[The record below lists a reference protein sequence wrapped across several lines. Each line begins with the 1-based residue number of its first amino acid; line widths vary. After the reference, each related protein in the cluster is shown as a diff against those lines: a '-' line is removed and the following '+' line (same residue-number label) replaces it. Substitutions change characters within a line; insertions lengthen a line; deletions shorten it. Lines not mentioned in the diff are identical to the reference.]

1 MYENR
6 DKMGL
11 KIGITGGIGSGKT
24 FLAKLFEALG
34 VPVYNADEE
43 AKRLMNSDT
52 RIKKQLIELFGEAT
66 YKDGK
71 LDRTFLATIV
81 FSDKEKLELLNGIV
95 HPIVI
100 QEAKDWAERQ
110 TSRYSLKEAAL
121 LFESGS
127 YKELDYTILVTAP
140 MDVRIQRVIKRD
152 SVTEQQVRERISK
165 QLSDE
170 EKLQLADF
178 VIINDGITPLLPQV
192 WTLHQKFLK

>member
-1 MYENR
+1 
-6 DKMGL
+6 MGL

-24 FLAKLFEALG
+24 FICRLFEALG
-34 VPVYNADEE
+34 IPVYNADEE
-43 AKRLMNSDT
+43 AKRLMNTDI
-52 RIKKQLIELFGEAT
+52 RIKEKLIAQFGEAT
-66 YKDGK
+66 YKDGL
-71 LDRTFLATIV
+71 LDRAFLANMV
-81 FSDKEKLELLNGIV
+81 FSDKDKLELLNSIV

-110 TSRYSLKEAAL
+110 TTRYSLKEAAL

-140 MDVRIQRVIKRD
+140 MDIRIQRVIERD
-152 SVTEQQVRERISK
+152 GATEQQVQERINK

-170 EKLQLADF
+170 EKRQLADF
-178 VIINDGITPLLPQV
+178 VIVNDGITPLLPQV

>member
-1 MYENR
+1 
-6 DKMGL
+6 MGL

-24 FLAKLFEALG
+24 FICRLFEALG
-34 VPVYNADEE
+34 IPVYNADEE
-43 AKRLMNSDT
+43 AKRLMNTDI
-52 RIKKQLIELFGEAT
+52 RIKEKLIAQFGEAT
-66 YKDGK
+66 YKDGL
-71 LDRTFLATIV
+71 LDRAFLANMV
-81 FSDKEKLELLNGIV
+81 FSDKNKLELLNGIV

-110 TSRYSLKEAAL
+110 TTRYSLKEAAL

-140 MDVRIQRVIKRD
+140 MDIRIQRVIERD
-152 SVTEQQVRERISK
+152 GATEQQVQERMNK

-178 VIINDGITPLLPQV
+178 VIVNDGITPLLPQV

>member
-1 MYENR
+1 M
-6 DKMGL
+6 

-24 FLAKLFEALG
+24 FICKLFEALG
-34 VPVYNADEE
+34 IPVYNADEE
-43 AKRLMNSDT
+43 AKRLMNTDI
-52 RIKKQLIELFGEAT
+52 RIKEKLIAQFGEAT
-66 YKDGK
+66 YKDGL
-71 LDRTFLATIV
+71 LDRAFLADMV
-81 FSDKEKLELLNGIV
+81 FSDKDKLELLNSIV

-110 TSRYSLKEAAL
+110 TTRYSLKEAAL

-140 MDVRIQRVIKRD
+140 MDIRIQRVIERD
-152 SVTEQQVRERISK
+152 GATEQQVRERINK

-178 VIINDGITPLLPQV
+178 VIVNDGITPLLPQV

>member
-1 MYENR
+1 
-6 DKMGL
+6 MGL

-24 FLAKLFEALG
+24 FICRLFEALG
-34 VPVYNADEE
+34 IPVYNADEE
-43 AKRLMNSDT
+43 AKKLMNTDV
-52 RIKKQLIELFGEAT
+52 RIKEKLIAQFGAAT
-66 YKDGK
+66 YKDGL
-71 LDRTFLATIV
+71 LDRAFLANMV
-81 FSDKEKLELLNGIV
+81 FSDKDKLGLLNSIV

-110 TSRYSLKEAAL
+110 TTRYSLKEAAL

-140 MDVRIQRVIKRD
+140 MDIRIQRVIERD
-152 SVTEQQVRERISK
+152 GATEQQVRERINK

-178 VIINDGITPLLPQV
+178 VIVNDGITPLLPQV
-192 WTLHQKFLK
+192 WKLHQKFLK

>member
-1 MYENR
+1 
-6 DKMGL
+6 MGL

-24 FLAKLFEALG
+24 YICRLFEALG
-34 VPVYNADEE
+34 IPVYNADEE
-43 AKRLMNSDT
+43 AKRLMNTDI
-52 RIKKQLIELFGEAT
+52 RIKEKLIAQFGEST
-66 YKDGK
+66 YKDGL
-71 LDRTFLATIV
+71 LDRAFLANMV
-81 FSDKEKLELLNGIV
+81 FSDKDKLELLNGIV

-110 TSRYSLKEAAL
+110 TTRYSLKEAAL

-140 MDVRIQRVIKRD
+140 MDIRIQRVIERD
-152 SVTEQQVRERISK
+152 GATEQQVQERMNK

-178 VIINDGITPLLPQV
+178 VIVNDGITPLLPQV

>member
-1 MYENR
+1 
-6 DKMGL
+6 MGL

-24 FLAKLFEALG
+24 FICRLFQMLG
-34 VPVYNADEE
+34 APVYNADEE
-43 AKRLMNSDT
+43 AKKLMNTDS
-52 RIKKQLIELFGEAT
+52 RIREKLVAQFGQAV
-66 YKDGK
+66 YKDGQ
-71 LDRTFLATIV
+71 LDRAFLARVV
-81 FSDKEKLELLNGIV
+81 FSDAQKLQILNSIV

-100 QEAKDWAERQ
+100 QEAKDWAARQ
-110 TSRYSLKEAAL
+110 KTRYSLKEAAL

-140 MDVRIQRVIKRD
+140 LDLRVQRVMHRD
-152 SVTEQQVRERISK
+152 GMTEQQVRERISK

-178 VIINDGITPLLPQV
+178 VIVNDGITPLLPQV

>member
-1 MYENR
+1 
-6 DKMGL
+6 MGL

-24 FLAKLFEALG
+24 FICRLFQMLG

-43 AKRLMNSDT
+43 AKKLMNTDS
-52 RIKKQLIELFGEAT
+52 RIREKLVAQFGQAV
-66 YKDGK
+66 YKDGQ
-71 LDRTFLATIV
+71 LDRAFLARVV
-81 FSDKEKLELLNGIV
+81 FSDAQKLQILNSIV

-100 QEAKDWAERQ
+100 QEAKDWAARQ
-110 TSRYSLKEAAL
+110 KTRYSLKEAAL

-140 MDVRIQRVIKRD
+140 LDLRVQRVMHRD
-152 SVTEQQVRERISK
+152 GMTEQQVRERISK

-170 EKLQLADF
+170 EKLQLTDF
-178 VIINDGITPLLPQV
+178 VIVNNGITPLLPQV

>member
-1 MYENR
+1 
-6 DKMGL
+6 MGL

-24 FLAKLFEALG
+24 FLTKLFEALG

-43 AKRLMNSDT
+43 AKRLMNSDA
-52 RIKKQLIELFGEAT
+52 RIKKQLIELFGAAT

-71 LDRTFLATIV
+71 LDRTFLAAIV
-81 FSDKEKLELLNGIV
+81 FSDKEKLELLNSIV

-152 SVTEQQVRERISK
+152 GVTEQQVRERISK

-170 EKLQLADF
+170 EKLLLADF
-178 VIINDGITPLLPQV
+178 VIVNDGITPLLPQV

>member
-1 MYENR
+1 MA
-6 DKMGL
+6 L

-24 FLAKLFEALG
+24 FLTKLFEALG

-43 AKRLMNSDT
+43 AKRLMNSDA
-52 RIKKQLIELFGEAT
+52 RIKKQLIELFGAAT

-71 LDRTFLATIV
+71 LDRTFLAAIV
-81 FSDKEKLELLNGIV
+81 FSDKEKLELLNSIV

-152 SVTEQQVRERISK
+152 GVTEQQVRERISK

-170 EKLQLADF
+170 EKLLLADF
-178 VIINDGITPLLPQV
+178 VIVNDGITPLLPQV

>member
-1 MYENR
+1 
-6 DKMGL
+6 MGL

-24 FLAKLFEALG
+24 FICKLFEALG
-34 VPVYNADEE
+34 IPVYNADEE
-43 AKRLMNSDT
+43 AKRLMNSDA
-52 RIKKQLIELFGEAT
+52 RIKEKLIEQFGEAT
-66 YKDGK
+66 YKEGR
-71 LDRTFLATIV
+71 LDRAFLADMV
-81 FSDKEKLELLNGIV
+81 FSDKEKLELLNSIV

-110 TSRYSLKEAAL
+110 TTRYSLKEAAL

-127 YKELDYTILVTAP
+127 YKDLDYTILVTAP
-140 MDVRIQRVIKRD
+140 MDIRIQRVIERD
-152 SVTEQQVRERISK
+152 GATEQQVRERINK

>member
-1 MYENR
+1 
-6 DKMGL
+6 MGL

-24 FLAKLFEALG
+24 FICRLFQMLG

-43 AKRLMNSDT
+43 AKKLMNTDS
-52 RIKKQLIELFGEAT
+52 RIREKLVAQFGQAV
-66 YKDGK
+66 YKDGQ
-71 LDRTFLATIV
+71 LDRAFLARVV
-81 FSDKEKLELLNGIV
+81 FSDAQKLQILNSIV

-100 QEAKDWAERQ
+100 QEAKDWAARQ
-110 TSRYSLKEAAL
+110 KTRYSLKEAAL

-140 MDVRIQRVIKRD
+140 LDLRVQRVMHRD
-152 SVTEQQVRERISK
+152 GMTEQQVRERISK

-178 VIINDGITPLLPQV
+178 VIVNDGITPLLPQV

>member
-1 MYENR
+1 
-6 DKMGL
+6 MGL

-24 FLAKLFEALG
+24 FICRLFEALG
-34 VPVYNADEE
+34 IPVYNADEE
-43 AKRLMNSDT
+43 AKRLMNTDI
-52 RIKKQLIELFGEAT
+52 RIKEKLIAQFGEAT
-66 YKDGK
+66 YKDGL
-71 LDRTFLATIV
+71 LDRAFLANMV
-81 FSDKEKLELLNGIV
+81 FSDKNKLELLNSIV
-95 HPIVI
+95 HPVVI

-110 TSRYSLKEAAL
+110 TTRYSLKEAAL

-140 MDVRIQRVIKRD
+140 MDIRIQRVIERD
-152 SVTEQQVRERISK
+152 GATEQQVQERINK

-178 VIINDGITPLLPQV
+178 VIVNDGITPLLPQV

>member
-1 MYENR
+1 
-6 DKMGL
+6 MGL

-24 FLAKLFEALG
+24 FICRLFESLG
-34 VPVYNADEE
+34 IPVYNADEE
-43 AKRLMNSDT
+43 AKRLMNTDI
-52 RIKKQLIELFGEAT
+52 RIKEKLIAQFGEAT
-66 YKDGK
+66 YKDGL
-71 LDRTFLATIV
+71 LDRAFLANMV
-81 FSDKEKLELLNGIV
+81 FSDKDKLELLNGIV

-110 TSRYSLKEAAL
+110 TTRYSLKEAAL

-140 MDVRIQRVIKRD
+140 IDIRIQRVIERD
-152 SVTEQQVRERISK
+152 GTTEQQVRERMNK

-178 VIINDGITPLLPQV
+178 VIVNDGITPLLPQV

>member
-1 MYENR
+1 
-6 DKMGL
+6 MGL

-24 FLAKLFEALG
+24 FICRLFEALG
-34 VPVYNADEE
+34 IPVYNADEE
-43 AKRLMNSDT
+43 AKKLMNTDV
-52 RIKKQLIELFGEAT
+52 RIKEKLIAQFGAAT
-66 YKDGK
+66 YKDGL
-71 LDRTFLATIV
+71 LDRAFLANMV
-81 FSDKEKLELLNGIV
+81 FSDKDKLGLLNSIV

-110 TSRYSLKEAAL
+110 TTRYSLKEAAL

-140 MDVRIQRVIKRD
+140 MDIRIQRVIERD
-152 SVTEQQVRERISK
+152 DATEQQVRERINK

-178 VIINDGITPLLPQV
+178 VIVNDGITPLLPQV
-192 WTLHQKFLK
+192 WKLHQKFLK

>member
-1 MYENR
+1 
-6 DKMGL
+6 MGL

-24 FLAKLFEALG
+24 FICRLFQMLG

-43 AKRLMNSDT
+43 AKKLMNTDS
-52 RIKKQLIELFGEAT
+52 RIREKLVAQFGQAV
-66 YKDGK
+66 YKDGQ
-71 LDRTFLATIV
+71 LDRAFLARVV
-81 FSDKEKLELLNGIV
+81 FSDAQKLQILNSIV

-100 QEAKDWAERQ
+100 QEAKDWAARQ
-110 TSRYSLKEAAL
+110 KTRYSLKEAAL

-140 MDVRIQRVIKRD
+140 LNLRVQRVMHRD
-152 SVTEQQVRERISK
+152 GMTEQQVRERISK

-170 EKLQLADF
+170 EKLQLTDF
-178 VIINDGITPLLPQV
+178 VIVNDGITPLLPQV

>member
-1 MYENR
+1 
-6 DKMGL
+6 MGL

-24 FLAKLFEALG
+24 FICKLFEALG
-34 VPVYNADEE
+34 IPVYNADEE
-43 AKRLMNSDT
+43 AKRLMNSDA
-52 RIKKQLIELFGEAT
+52 RIKEKLIEQFGEAT
-66 YKDGK
+66 YKEGR
-71 LDRTFLATIV
+71 LDRAFLADMV
-81 FSDKEKLELLNGIV
+81 FSDKEKLELLNSIV

-110 TSRYSLKEAAL
+110 TTRYSLKEAAL

-127 YKELDYTILVTAP
+127 YKDLDYTILVTAP
-140 MDVRIQRVIKRD
+140 IDIRIQRVIERD
-152 SVTEQQVRERISK
+152 GATEQQVRERMNK

-178 VIINDGITPLLPQV
+178 VIVNDGITPLLPQV

>member
-1 MYENR
+1 
-6 DKMGL
+6 MGL

-24 FLAKLFEALG
+24 FICRLFESLG
-34 VPVYNADEE
+34 IPVYNADEE
-43 AKRLMNSDT
+43 AKRLMNTDI
-52 RIKKQLIELFGEAT
+52 RIKEKLIAQFGEAT
-66 YKDGK
+66 YKDGL
-71 LDRTFLATIV
+71 LDRAFLANMV
-81 FSDKEKLELLNGIV
+81 FSDKDKLELLNGIV

-110 TSRYSLKEAAL
+110 TTRYSLKEAAL

-140 MDVRIQRVIKRD
+140 IDIRIQRVIERD
-152 SVTEQQVRERISK
+152 GTTEPQVWERMNK

-178 VIINDGITPLLPQV
+178 VIVNDGITPLLPQV

>member
-1 MYENR
+1 
-6 DKMGL
+6 MGL

-24 FLAKLFEALG
+24 FICRLFQMLG

-43 AKRLMNSDT
+43 AKKLMNTDS
-52 RIKKQLIELFGEAT
+52 RIREKLVAQFGQAV
-66 YKDGK
+66 YKDGQ
-71 LDRTFLATIV
+71 LDRAFLARVV
-81 FSDKEKLELLNGIV
+81 FSDAQKLQILNSIV

-100 QEAKDWAERQ
+100 QEAKDWAARQ
-110 TSRYSLKEAAL
+110 KTRYSLKEAAL

-140 MDVRIQRVIKRD
+140 LELRVQRVMHRD
-152 SVTEQQVRERISK
+152 GMTEQQVRERISK

-170 EKLQLADF
+170 EKLQLTDF
-178 VIINDGITPLLPQV
+178 VIVNDGITPLLPQV

>member
-1 MYENR
+1 
-6 DKMGL
+6 MGL

-24 FLAKLFEALG
+24 FICRLFEALG
-34 VPVYNADEE
+34 IPVYNADEE
-43 AKRLMNSDT
+43 AKRLMNTDI
-52 RIKKQLIELFGEAT
+52 RIKEKLIAQFGEST
-66 YKDGK
+66 YKDGL
-71 LDRTFLATIV
+71 LDRAFLANMV
-81 FSDKEKLELLNGIV
+81 FSDKDKLELLNGIV

-110 TSRYSLKEAAL
+110 TTRYSLKEAAL

-140 MDVRIQRVIKRD
+140 MDIRIQRVIERD
-152 SVTEQQVRERISK
+152 GATEQQVQERMNK

-178 VIINDGITPLLPQV
+178 VIVNDGITPLLPQV

>member
-1 MYENR
+1 
-6 DKMGL
+6 MGL

-24 FLAKLFEALG
+24 FICKLFEALG
-34 VPVYNADEE
+34 IPVYNADEE
-43 AKRLMNSDT
+43 AKRLMNTDV
-52 RIKKQLIELFGEAT
+52 RIKEKLIAQFGEAT
-66 YKDGK
+66 YKDGL
-71 LDRTFLATIV
+71 LDRAFLADMV
-81 FSDKEKLELLNGIV
+81 FSDKDKLELLNSIV

-110 TSRYSLKEAAL
+110 TTRYSLKEAAL

-140 MDVRIQRVIKRD
+140 MDIRIQRVIERD
-152 SVTEQQVRERISK
+152 GATEQQVRERINK

-178 VIINDGITPLLPQV
+178 VIVNDGITPLLPQV

>member
-1 MYENR
+1 
-6 DKMGL
+6 MGL

-24 FLAKLFEALG
+24 FICRLFEALG
-34 VPVYNADEE
+34 IPVYNADEE
-43 AKRLMNSDT
+43 AKKLMNTDV
-52 RIKKQLIELFGEAT
+52 RIKEKLIAQFGAAT
-66 YKDGK
+66 YKDGL
-71 LDRTFLATIV
+71 LDRAFLANMV
-81 FSDKEKLELLNGIV
+81 FSDKDKLELLNSIV

-110 TSRYSLKEAAL
+110 TTRYSLKEAAL

-140 MDVRIQRVIKRD
+140 MDIRIQRVIERD
-152 SVTEQQVRERISK
+152 DATEQQVRERINK

-178 VIINDGITPLLPQV
+178 VIVNDGITPLLPQV
-192 WTLHQKFLK
+192 WKLHQKFLK